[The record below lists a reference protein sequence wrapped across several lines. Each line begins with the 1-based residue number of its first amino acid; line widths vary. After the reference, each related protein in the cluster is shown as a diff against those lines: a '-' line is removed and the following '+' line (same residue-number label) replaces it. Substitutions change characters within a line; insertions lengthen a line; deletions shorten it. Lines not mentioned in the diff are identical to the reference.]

1 MGIGGR
7 RVLGNTVVLEW
18 PPCRLCTGRVTRWG
32 LAARRPIRGKVWWH
46 HVGLPELIVATS
58 SFCAIL
64 WRLVVNLFAGLEI
77 AELTSPP
84 PWSQRSS
91 GGSSRLCGSWREGVS
106 PLGGLVAGVG
116 HRLRQGEVGDLGT
129 QNGVV
134 RQGEE
139 EDLGTQNGAV
149 RQGEDGERDG
159 PLLSPSAVRQT
170 WVEGFW
176 RGALYPRETLAETAK
191 HKNCVLDGGSPLNF
205 LVPSKSKGSL
215 SHPVSRDASPVRP
228 VVEPWTISPRRRY
241 TPPSVAAWVE
251 QRPPAG
257 NTMYYSPSPAP
268 RTTLRRSSQVS
279 GA

>member
-1 MGIGGR
+1 MLHLCPLVITILLIVGVIWVPPDCFTSGSVECYVG
-7 RVLGNTVVLEW
+7 VV
-18 PPCRLCTGRVTRWG
+18 
-32 LAARRPIRGKVWWH
+32 H

-58 SFCAIL
+58 SFCVIL

-91 GGSSRLCGSWREGVS
+91 GGSSRLCGSWRGGVS

-116 HRLRQGEVGDLGT
+116 HRLRQGELGDLGT

-139 EDLGTQNGAV
+139 GDLGTQNGAV
-149 RQGEDGERDG
+149 RQGEDGDLGTQNGVARQGEDGERDG
-159 PLLSPSAVRQT
+159 ASFLLSYT
-170 WVEGFW
+170 
-176 RGALYPRETLAETAK
+176 AEDGK
-191 HKNCVLDGGSPLNF
+191 IKVLISLGNF
-205 LVPSKSKGSL
+205 LVPSKSKGSF
-215 SHPVSRDASPVRP
+215 SRPVSRDASPVRP
-228 VVEPWTISPRRRY
+228 VAESWTISPRRRY